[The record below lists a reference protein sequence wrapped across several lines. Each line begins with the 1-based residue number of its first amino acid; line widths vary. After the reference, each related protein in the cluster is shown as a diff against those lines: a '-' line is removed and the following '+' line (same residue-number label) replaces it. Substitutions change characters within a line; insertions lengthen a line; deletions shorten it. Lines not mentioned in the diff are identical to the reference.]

1 MARDYIKEHT
11 GLPRAMLLVVL
22 TLSACATTLPP
33 GQPYHGSDWAGYLDL
48 RSPNSEGWGVVQVSP
63 ERIAFAR
70 KGTQPDESIAA
81 WVMRGAAP
89 PTQTR
94 EEWLSLVKTA
104 EERGLDRDRFTLLKS
119 EYAFTD
125 ERRYPCVRSSVVRE
139 DRQAQVSAFRRETL
153 MLREI
158 LLSCRHPV
166 RQDTGFSIS
175 YSHRGDGEYPNLEAE
190 AQAFFDRIQVPGY

>member
-1 MARDYIKEHT
+1 MARDSMNQRT
-11 GLPRAMLLVVL
+11 GLPLALLLVVL
-22 TLSACATTLPP
+22 MLSACATPLLP
-33 GQPYHGSDWAGYLDL
+33 GQPYHGSDWAGYLDV
-48 RSPNSEGWGVVQVSP
+48 RSPNSEGWRMVQVSP
-63 ERIAFAR
+63 RSIAFGR
-70 KGTQPDESIAA
+70 KGTQLEQSFAA
-81 WVMRGAAP
+81 WVMRGPLP

-94 EEWLSLVKTA
+94 EDMVSRLKT
-104 EERGLDRDRFTLLKS
+104 EMEGGLDRDRFTLLKS

>member
-1 MARDYIKEHT
+1 MARDSMNQRT
-11 GLPRAMLLVVL
+11 GLPLALLLVVL
-22 TLSACATTLPP
+22 MLSACATPLLP

-125 ERRYPCVRSSVVRE
+125 ERRYACVRSITVLE
-139 DRQAQVSAFRRETL
+139 DRQARVSVSRRETL
-153 MLREI
+153 VRRDIGLT
-158 LLSCRHPV
+158 CRHPV